1 MTTSMVDWTVALN
14 TATRLVKPGP
24 EISREGAA
32 AVVAELRGY
41 ANRAERYVRD
51 VTGLQAGSGTAPV
64 LVVDRPRWIQ
74 ANLDGFRQI
83 LLPLNAKVID
93 RMKQSNPDH
102 GEPWASDYRGRGGRV
117 AQLSVVEGPWPVRSV
132 LPGRRSHLSW
142 RPTAARRAEHRCHR
156 A

>member
-32 AVVAELRGY
+32 AVVAELRGF
-41 ANRAERYVRD
+41 ANRAESYVRD
-51 VTGLQAGSGTAPV
+51 VTGLEAASGTAPV

-83 LLPLNAKVID
+83 LLPLNAKAIERLKDSSPTV
-93 RMKQSNPDH
+93 
-102 GEPWASDYRGRGGRV
+102 ASFGPRITGVEVGCL
-117 AQLSVVEGPWPVRSV
+117 AELPVVEGP
-132 LPGRRSHLSW
+132 
-142 RPTAARRAEHRCHR
+142 RAV
-156 A
+156 

>member
-1 MTTSMVDWTVALN
+1 MVDWTVALN

-32 AVVAELRGY
+32 AVVAELRSY

-93 RMKQSNPDH
+93 R
-102 GEPWASDYRGRGGRV
+102 
-117 AQLSVVEGPWPVRSV
+117 
-132 LPGRRSHLSW
+132 
-142 RPTAARRAEHRCHR
+142 
-156 A
+156 